1 MYKRVLISDPH
12 NEERTFIT
20 NKEDYEI
27 HKELRKG
34 LFKELVGLP
43 DFKVKPYFDLD
54 PKGEFDY
61 KKFDEFEEDLKK
73 IVDLPI
79 YSMGRKARKLKNG
92 EIKHSRRYYMKGSIT
107 FTNIPILF
115 KEVFDKYDG
124 IIDKG
129 VYSKKR
135 QMLLPLTNMK
145 AFEKVPQLKLIK
157 GDIFDCCATY
167 IEEDYEDLDLRV
179 VKKESDV
186 DRFFNK
192 IKDMD
197 IKDEEDENDN
207 DKYLKL
213 QKIINLLTEKRSTNR
228 DTWINVCWAIMN
240 ICNQEEINDIKMRR
254 LIHKF
259 SSLSKTNY
267 NEDEVDKWIDDNF
280 KLLRKD
286 SYGWNYLYQTCI
298 KEDAP
303 DYYNKLT
310 QSYYNSKKEF
320 EKKNSKIVYPPQIIS
335 LDKDGKYQVQKI
347 DNAIKSFSHMIC
359 YVKEKDKKG
368 ENVNKKKKFIHEWLA
383 DPNIRVYDTNVFKP
397 PPLIVKKHQHNCWI
411 DFSIINEPLIKT
423 ERDFFKEWCEF
434 AYNLFGNKLYADFII
449 ARFAQR
455 IQKPAERTFVCVIYY
470 GEERI
475 GKNRWLS
482 VIKKIMGSYYQELD
496 NASKLYDKHSMYE
509 FQTLMICI
517 NEANGI
523 ENFQNADILKTRITE
538 PDVSVNPKG
547 IQAYQVDNYCDY
559 DMTTNNKHVVK
570 ITDGSFNRFF
580 QVECSNHYKGNIEFF
595 NDYIA
600 NIENNPIAIRQI
612 YEGLMNFNIKAIIPT
627 GNFQNDKPL
636 TEVEEEIKEQ
646 NRDNII
652 LFLEDY
658 CRDYIRNDKRDKFEI
673 KRYANQKL
681 FEMWGDWLKK
691 CNINA
696 YLTKQKFGMKLM
708 DINKNIFK
716 DDTIKKDKSN
726 GITYID
732 TQKLTSYFKL
742 EDLFIVEDD

>member
-1 MYKRVLISDPH
+1 MYKRVLISNST

-20 NKEDYEI
+20 NEEDYTI
-27 HKELRKG
+27 LKDLRKG

-43 DFKVKPYFDLD
+43 DFKVKPYFDVE

-73 IVDLPI
+73 VVDVPI
-79 YSMGRKARKLKNG
+79 YSMGRKARKVKNG
-92 EIKHSRRYYMKGSIT
+92 EIKHSRRYYMKAQIT

-115 KEVFDKYDG
+115 KEVFDKYDF
-124 IIDKG
+124 IDKG
-129 VYSKKR
+129 VYSKHR
-135 QMLLPLTNMK
+135 QLHLPLTNMK
-145 AFEKVPQLKLIK
+145 AHEKVPQMKLIK
-157 GDIFDCCATY
+157 GNIFDNCATY

-179 VKKESDV
+179 VKKELSDV
-186 DRFFNK
+186 DRLINK

-197 IKDEEDENDN
+197 IKDEDNENDN
-207 DKYLKL
+207 DKYNKL
-213 QKIINLLTEKRSTNR
+213 QKLIKLMKEKRSTNR

-240 ICNQEEINDIKMRR
+240 ICNKEDINDLKMRR
-254 LIHKF
+254 LIHNF
-259 SSLSKTNY
+259 SALSTSNY
-267 NEDEVDKWIDDNF
+267 NEDKVDKWIDDNY

-286 SYGWNYLYQTCI
+286 TYGWNYLYQTCI

-310 QSYYNSKKEF
+310 QSYYNLKREF
-320 EKKNSKIVYPPQIIS
+320 EEKNCKIIFPPQIIS
-335 LDKDGKYQVQKI
+335 LDKDRKYQVQKI
-347 DNAIKSFSHMIC
+347 DNAIKSFSHINC
-359 YVKEKDKKG
+359 FVKEDNKNG
-368 ENVNKKKKFIHEWLA
+368 EKVSKKKKFILEWLA
-383 DPNIRVYDTNVFKP
+383 DPNIHVYDTNVFKP

-411 DFSIINEPLIKT
+411 DFQIINEPLIKT
-423 ERDFFKEWCEF
+423 DRDFFKEWCEF

-455 IQKPAERTFVCVIYY
+455 IQKPAERTYVCCIYY
-470 GEERI
+470 GKERI

-547 IQAYQVDNYCDY
+547 IQAYQVENYCDY

-580 QVECSNHYKGNIEFF
+580 QVECSNHYQGNVEFF

-612 YEGLMNFNIKAIIPT
+612 YEGLINFDIKAIIPT

-658 CRDYIRNDKRDKFEI
+658 CRDYIRNDKRDKYEV

-732 TQKLTSYFKL
+732 TQKLTLYFKL
-742 EDLFIVEDD
+742 EDLFIEEDD

>member
-1 MYKRVLISDPH
+1 MFKRVLITDKKVI
-12 NEERTFIT
+12 ERLSIT

-27 HKELRKG
+27 HRQLRKG
-34 LFKELVGLP
+34 HFYELVALP
-43 DFKVKPYFDLD
+43 EYQVKPYFDLD
-54 PKGEFDY
+54 PRGEFDY
-61 KKFDEFEEDLKK
+61 KIFDKFEEDLKK
-73 IVDLPI
+73 IIDLPI
-79 YSMGRKARKLKNG
+79 YSCGRKQRIEE
-92 EIKHSRRYYMKGSIT
+92 EILKHSRRYYIKARIT
-107 FTNIPILF
+107 FYNILVVF
-115 KEVFDKYDG
+115 KEIFDKYKD
-124 IIDKG
+124 ITDVT
-129 VYSKKR
+129 VYDNKR
-135 QMLLPLTNMK
+135 RFMLPLTNMK
-145 AFEKVPQLKLIK
+145 FDKKVPQMKLIK
-157 GDIFDCCATY
+157 GDIFDNCATY
-167 IEEDYEDLDLRV
+167 IEEDYENLDLRV
-179 VKKESDV
+179 VKKELSDV
-186 DRFFNK
+186 DKLLRKFND
-192 IKDMD
+192 ID
-197 IKDEEDENDN
+197 IKDDDNDN
-207 DKYLKL
+207 DKYNKL
-213 QKIINLLTEKRSTNR
+213 QKLITLMKEKRSTNYQ
-228 DTWINVCWAIMN
+228 TWINVCWAIMN
-240 ICNQEEINDIKMRR
+240 ICNQEKINDIKMRR

-259 SSLSKTNY
+259 STLSTSNY
-267 NEDEVDKWIDDNF
+267 NEDKVDKWIDNNF
-280 KLLRKD
+280 KLLRKET
-286 SYGWNYLYQTCI
+286 YGWNYLYQTCI

-310 QSYYNSKKEF
+310 QSYYNLKIEF
-320 EKKNSKIVYPPQIIS
+320 EKKNSKIMYPPQIIS
-335 LDKDGKYQVQKI
+335 LDNDDRFQIQKI
-347 DNAIKSFSHMIC
+347 DNAIKSFSHIKC
-359 YVKEKDKKG
+359 YINEENKKG
-368 ENVNKKKKFIHEWLA
+368 EKVSNKKKFIFQWLE
-383 DPNIRVYDTNVFKP
+383 DPYIRIYDTNVFKP
-397 PPLIVKKHQHNCWI
+397 PPLIVKKHEHNCWI
-411 DFSIINEPLIKT
+411 DFSIINKPLIKT
-423 ERDFFKEWCEF
+423 DRDFFKEWCEF
-434 AYNLFGNKLYADFII
+434 AYNLFDNKSYADFMI
-449 ARFAQR
+449 ARYAQR
-455 IQKPAERTFVCVIYY
+455 IQTPAKRTFVCVVYY

-482 VIKKIMGSYYQELD
+482 PIKKIMDKYYQELD

-547 IQAYQVDNYCDY
+547 IQAYQVENYCDY

-580 QVECSNHYKGNIEFF
+580 QVECSNYYQGNVEFF

-600 NIENNPIAIRQI
+600 NIENNLIAIRQI
-612 YEGLMNFNIKAIIPT
+612 YEGLMNFDIKAVIPT

-673 KRYANQKL
+673 KRYVNQKL

-708 DINKNIFK
+708 DINKKIFK
-716 DDTIKKDKSN
+716 NDTIKKDKSN

-732 TQKLTSYFKL
+732 TQKLASYFKL
-742 EDLFIVEDD
+742 EDLFIEEDD